1 VPHTCGREASPRPPR
16 RLRAMRT
23 ACLVALIL
31 VVACGRPCLS
41 DGWAMWGADEAR
53 SRRNPE
59 PFTPGI
65 AHWWSFPARGLTRAA
80 PVAAGDRAFFGSD
93 DGSVYAVSISSGR
106 LLWRFSPLSRVRAA
120 PAAASDSVYVAAHD
134 SRLYSLDARTGWL
147 NWQFDAASWITGA
160 PVVADGTVFFATYS
174 GTVYAVDAATGSVKW
189 TFAVGDDFLP
199 WGPAM
204 EGDAVFLA
212 TLGGDALAL
221 DASDGELLWR
231 TPLAANPACG
241 PAVDGDLFM
250 VLTRGNGSSRSWQAI
265 RVSGADGR
273 IVWRRPL
280 ESAGPWSA
288 PALLEDAAVV
298 ATPGSATAVDL
309 ETGRVVWEWS
319 SDSPGARSRRTAFPP
334 CSAGSYVLVLA
345 DGGSTAVMLDPAS
358 GRKVWETDLGVPAV
372 TPPSV
377 HGGTVLL
384 GGSDRRAYCYGPMH
398 IEVDG
403 KLVPFDGP
411 WPAVAAG
418 RLVVPVRPVF
428 EALGADVLW
437 HDTGVAVIVKGDRFV
452 QIWPG
457 VPRWTVDGRSPRL
470 DIPVRMAEGRLM
482 VGLRPVAE
490 ALGATVVWSPRRVRV
505 LSASSSP

>member
-160 PVVADGTVFFATYS
+160 PVVADGTLPP
-174 GTVYAVDAATGSVKW
+174 
-189 TFAVGDDFLP
+189 VGAGYGGRRRLP
-199 WGPAM
+199 GH
-204 EGDAVFLA
+204 
-212 TLGGDALAL
+212 LGRRCAGAGRLH
-221 DASDGELLWR
+221 GELLWR